1 MKAKDKNIKSECVE
15 EGDVTWLND
24 TKKSRDI
31 VSEIL
36 KFGVNQQQ
44 KKNIISLLALELE
57 DRNLMIS
64 IRNCIEPV
72 ENDDSSNS
80 DTSKTNLL
88 YPGGIEDE

>member
-1 MKAKDKNIKSECVE
+1 MKEKNKNTEPEHVE

-24 TKKSRDI
+24 VKKSRDI

-57 DRNLMIS
+57 DRDLMIT

-72 ENDDSSNS
+72 ENGGSSS
-80 DTSKTNLL
+80 SGTSKTNLL

>member
-1 MKAKDKNIKSECVE
+1 MKTKDKNTEPEQVE

-24 TKKSRDI
+24 VKKSRDI

-36 KFGVNQQQ
+36 RFGVNQQQ
-44 KKNIISLLALELE
+44 KKSIISLLALELE
-57 DRNLMIS
+57 DRELMIS
-64 IRNCIEPV
+64 IRNCIEPP
-72 ENDDSSNS
+72 ENDGSSS

>member
-1 MKAKDKNIKSECVE
+1 MKTKDTNADLEQVE
-15 EGDVTWLND
+15 KGDVYWLND
-24 TKKSRDI
+24 VKKSRDI

-57 DRNLMIS
+57 DRDLMIS

-72 ENDDSSNS
+72 ENSDSSNS
-80 DTSKTNLL
+80 GTSKTNLL